1 MGFLRD
7 RARDGAADSEL
18 TFQAEPFVSLFIS
31 FKTRDQ
37 KTQSSLQY
45 QSVEGWRDAVFLL
58 SKTRSLEI
66 LAWPVHKEAV
76 SHSG

>member
-37 KTQSSLQY
+37 KTRSSLQY
-45 QSVEGWRDAVFLL
+45 QSVEGCCL
-58 SKTRSLEI
+58 
-66 LAWPVHKEAV
+66 PVV
-76 SHSG
+76 